1 MSRRTDRV
9 NELLRKE
16 LSWLMANEM
25 NDPRLPLLVTI
36 TRVGIAGDLRH
47 ASVFVSIM
55 GNNDEKRS
63 AIRMLQAATGFLRRS
78 LRPRLTLRHVPN
90 LSFQLDETIESD
102 ERMLQIMDELQLPP
116 GPGSS

>member
-16 LSWLMANEM
+16 LSWLLTNEM

-36 TRVGIAGDLRH
+36 TRVGIAADLRH

-55 GNNDEKRS
+55 GSDEEKRS
-63 AIRMLQAATGFLRRS
+63 AVRMLQAATGFLRRS
-78 LRPRLTLRHVPN
+78 LRPRLVLRHVPN

-102 ERMLQIMDELQLPP
+102 ERMLQLMDELQSPP
-116 GPGSS
+116 GPSS